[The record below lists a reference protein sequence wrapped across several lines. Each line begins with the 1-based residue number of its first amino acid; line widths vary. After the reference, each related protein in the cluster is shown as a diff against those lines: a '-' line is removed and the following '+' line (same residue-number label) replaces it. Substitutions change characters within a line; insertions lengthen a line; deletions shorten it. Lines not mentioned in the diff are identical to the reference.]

1 MRRKR
6 HRETRVWHD
15 PLVTA
20 TGQRRA
26 AEAVDTIEEGEDVE
40 PVSGRRARRRGGG
53 VKRDGVKIIAGPL
66 NHTDP
71 KELERQ
77 RLLSR
82 VLAAEGR
89 PSISRAVEEFLGAG
103 FALPRAQDVCLQLL
117 EHKDEERVTEAI
129 GSLTELLAEEA
140 PQRRAVLES
149 RLRRIEEYAD
159 EPRTQEAAG
168 HLRRFLHTR
177 YAETL

>member
-6 HRETRVWHD
+6 HRETKVWHD

-20 TGQRRA
+20 TGRRRA
-26 AEAVDTIEEGEDVE
+26 AQAVETVEEEE
-40 PVSGRRARRRGGG
+40 PVSGRRTRRRGDIA
-53 VKRDGVKIIAGPL
+53 KRDGVKIIAGPL

-77 RLLSR
+77 RLLGR

-89 PSISRAVEEFLGAG
+89 PSISRAVEEFLAAG
-103 FALPRAQDVCLQLL
+103 FDLPRAQDVCLQLL
-117 EHKDEERVTEAI
+117 EHNDEERVSEAI
-129 GSLTELLAEEA
+129 DHLTEILGQEE

-149 RLRRIEEYAD
+149 RLRSIEELAD
-159 EPRTQEAAG
+159 EPSTQKAAG
-168 HLRRFLHTR
+168 QLRRLLHTR